1 MTLTWLPEH
10 GGSGEAARRTICASR
25 RRPGDKEAGKL
36 HMTKL
41 GKIGSAALGA
51 AILAMG
57 AGASAGTAAAQ
68 GEASAVQD
76 ATFARFA
83 PRQESVTTRIDY
95 ALLDAALESFVLRM
109 GRSIREGAPRP
120 DAGIGSRIVYGHD
133 SRFRLEGNRVGFGY
147 LEPEAIAGLTA
158 YRADL
163 ESIAGQV
170 DIASL
175 PRNEQLAFWINLHN
189 VAVIEQIALA
199 YPVSQP
205 SRIRLAGSTLPLD
218 ETRFI
223 SVAGVRMSPRD
234 IRTRIVF
241 PNWNNPKVIYG
252 FFRGEIG
259 GPTIQAQAFTGANVA
274 DLLDDS
280 AREFVNSLRGT
291 QESGDTLLVSEIYAE
306 ARPFYF
312 ADWPGDLKRHLLP
325 YANEEVAALVNAA
338 ASAEARIYDYDI
350 ADLSKGKPDP
360 GYQTVYSDGTAQR
373 TRISA
378 DVIRLLTERE
388 QKFDKAVRRT
398 DRRGTVTV
406 IEFPMGEEPKKP
418 QVVE

>member
-1 MTLTWLPEH
+1 M
-10 GGSGEAARRTICASR
+10 SGQQQIRE
-25 RRPGDKEAGKL
+25 L
-36 HMTKL
+36 HVSTFR
-41 GKIGSAALGA
+41 KIGSAALGA
-51 AILAMG
+51 ALLA
-57 AGASAGTAAAQ
+57 AGAPALAGAAAAQ
-68 GEASAVQD
+68 GGAGAAQD
-76 ATFARFA
+76 ASFGRFA
-83 PRQESVTTRIDY
+83 PRQASVATRIDY

-109 GRSIREGAPRP
+109 GRSLREGAPRP

-163 ESIAGQV
+163 ESIADQV

-175 PRNEQLAFWINLHN
+175 PRNEQLAYWINLHN

-199 YPVSQP
+199 YPISQP
-205 SRIRLAGSTLPLD
+205 SRIRLEGGTLPLD

-223 SVAGVRMSPRD
+223 TVAGVRMSPKD

-241 PNWNNPKVIYG
+241 PNWSNPKVIYG

-259 GPTIQAQAFTGANVA
+259 GPTIQARAYTGANVS

-291 QESGDTLLVSEIYAE
+291 QKSGDTLEVSEIYAE

-338 ASAEARIYDYDI
+338 TSTEARIYDYDI

-373 TRISA
+373 TRISS

-398 DRRGTVTV
+398 DRKGTVTV